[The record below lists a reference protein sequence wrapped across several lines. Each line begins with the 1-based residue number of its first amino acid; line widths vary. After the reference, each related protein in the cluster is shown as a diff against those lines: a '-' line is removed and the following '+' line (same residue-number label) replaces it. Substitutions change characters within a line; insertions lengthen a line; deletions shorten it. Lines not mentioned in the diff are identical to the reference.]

1 MAANSNGKYTAE
13 QIEAQMR
20 LSSLVD
26 MNGNVI
32 ESVRPDV
39 IDAANAKPIAS
50 SVQWQSGK
58 ASEWS
63 SDAQKKIN

>member
-26 MNGNVI
+26 MNVI

-58 ASEWS
+58 ASDWS